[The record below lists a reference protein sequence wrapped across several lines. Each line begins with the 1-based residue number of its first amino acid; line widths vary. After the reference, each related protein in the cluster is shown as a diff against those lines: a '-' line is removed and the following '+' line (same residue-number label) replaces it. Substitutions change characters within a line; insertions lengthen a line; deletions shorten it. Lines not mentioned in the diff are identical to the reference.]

1 MFAFKNNNDFNQIK
15 TELFWTFDHSVPN
28 ISNYAPI
35 KKGCSAASTTQMQS
49 YKS

>member
-1 MFAFKNNNDFNQIK
+1 MDFCP
-15 TELFWTFDHSVPN
+15 ELKLNFFWTFDYSVPN
-28 ISNYAPI
+28 ISNYALI